1 LTQLESIYRAATV
14 VANICVYAA
23 SDRNKP
29 IAIIVPAEP
38 ALKKLAHENGIEGHG
53 LEDLVH
59 DKKLNGMV
67 LNALQTAGK
76 DGGLA
81 GIEII
86 EAVVMADEE
95 WTPQNVSILFPAVNR
110 TRLTRSSG
118 HDNRSTEGQQEG
130 DPVKV
135 SEGSR
140 KGLCRRE
147 LRSFDLYVH
156 PLATLVGW
164 RICDLLLVYF
174 SRPLI
179 TTAACNM

>member
-1 LTQLESIYRAATV
+1 M
-14 VANICVYAA
+14 
-23 SDRNKP
+23 
-29 IAIIVPAEP
+29 PAEP

-59 DKKLNGMV
+59 DKKLNGLV

-110 TRLTRSSG
+110 TRLTRNSG
-118 HDNRSTEGQQEG
+118 HDNRSTEGQQES
-130 DPVKV
+130 DPGKV
-135 SEGSR
+135 SKGSR
-140 KGLCRRE
+140 KGLCRR
-147 LRSFDLYVH
+147 
-156 PLATLVGW
+156 
-164 RICDLLLVYF
+164 
-174 SRPLI
+174 
-179 TTAACNM
+179 